1 MNEWEI
7 AAVVL
12 IGALVPCLGV
22 CLLAGVTDALAAAEV
37 ASVLAVSSLMAL
49 SEGFQRQPF
58 IDLALVLAI
67 LGLIGS
73 LVFARMME
81 AEI

>member
-7 AAVVL
+7 AAMVL
-12 IGALVPCLGV
+12 IGAFVPCLGV
-22 CLLAGVTDALAAAEV
+22 CLLADVTDALAAVEV
-37 ASVLAVSSLMAL
+37 ASVLAVSALMAL

-58 IDLALVLAI
+58 IDLALVLAM

>member
-7 AAVVL
+7 AAMVL
-12 IGALVPCLGV
+12 TAALLPCLGV
-22 CLLAGVTDALAAAEV
+22 CLLAGATEALAAVQV
-37 ASVLAVSSLMAL
+37 ANVLAVSALMAL

-58 IDLALVLAI
+58 IDLALVLAV

>member
-7 AAVVL
+7 AAAVL
-12 IGALVPCLGV
+12 IAAIVPCLGV
-22 CLLAGVTDALAAAEV
+22 CLLARVTDALAAVEV
-37 ASVLAVSSLMAL
+37 ASVLAVSALMAL

-58 IDLALVLAI
+58 IDLAFILAM

-81 AEI
+81 GEI

>member
-22 CLLAGVTDALAAAEV
+22 CLLAGVADALAAVEV
-37 ASVLAVSSLMAL
+37 ASVLAISALMAL

-58 IDLALVLAI
+58 IDLALVLAM
-67 LGLIGS
+67 LGLLGS

>member
-12 IGALVPCLGV
+12 IAALVPCLGV
-22 CLLAGVTDALAAAEV
+22 CVLAGVSAALAAMEV
-37 ASVLAVSSLMAL
+37 ASVLAISALMVL

-58 IDLALVLAI
+58 IDLALVLAM